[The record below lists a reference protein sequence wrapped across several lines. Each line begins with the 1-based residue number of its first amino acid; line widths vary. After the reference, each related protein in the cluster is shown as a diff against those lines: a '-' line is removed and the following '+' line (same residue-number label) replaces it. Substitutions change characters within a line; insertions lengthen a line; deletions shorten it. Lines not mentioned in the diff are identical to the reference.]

1 MMGQTLYVSATPADH
16 ELQRSEGVVV
26 EQVIRPTGLLDP
38 PIEVRPS
45 RDQIDDLLYEIR
57 QRAQKE
63 ERVLVTTLT
72 KRMAEE
78 LNEFLG
84 KNGVRAKYIHS
95 DVETLERIEILRQ
108 LRLGLFDVLVG
119 VNLLRE
125 GLDLPEVS
133 LVAVLDADKEGFLRS
148 NRSLTQTAGRAARNV
163 NGRVIFYADKV
174 TESMQRTMDE
184 TERRR
189 AKQMAYNEA
198 NGITPTQIKRDR
210 ADVMRQT
217 AVIDI
222 HDAEGRRA
230 YVEPEVLSLAAD
242 PVMAYMSED
251 QLRRNVEVLETQMR
265 KAAKELDFI
274 AAAQLRDELFAM
286 RKLLED
292 RDKVSKEA

>member
-1 MMGQTLYVSATPADH
+1 
-16 ELQRSEGVVV
+16 
-26 EQVIRPTGLLDP
+26 
-38 PIEVRPS
+38 
-45 RDQIDDLLYEIR
+45 
-57 QRAQKE
+57 
-63 ERVLVTTLT
+63 
-72 KRMAEE
+72 
-78 LNEFLG
+78 
-84 KNGVRAKYIHS
+84 
-95 DVETLERIEILRQ
+95 
-108 LRLGLFDVLVG
+108 
-119 VNLLRE
+119 
-125 GLDLPEVS
+125 
-133 LVAVLDADKEGFLRS
+133 
-148 NRSLTQTAGRAARNV
+148 V